1 MSIPDAPNSCEL
13 TPRRRQVPAVTR
25 AVQILRQ
32 LGKADE
38 PVGVNQLA
46 RELKLVP
53 STCLHILRV
62 LVDEGLVVFDPGS
75 KRYAIDIGILPIARQ
90 AIQRNG
96 FLKLV
101 EQRITQLSEKFG
113 VTAIATQ
120 ISDPRHMVVVA
131 ISQAALP
138 FRLQVDLGARFPAL
152 ISASGRCLA
161 AFNPIDRAEI
171 ESRFHRLKWDHPPDF
186 ETWLA
191 EIDTTRQ
198 RGYGVDRGSY
208 ISGVT
213 IIAVPLFDRSGQMTR
228 SIVAIGIT
236 EKMES
241 IGIPVVARD
250 MIAMRNDL
258 STLLVNDH
266 PSRSPAGR
274 KTRASETLIWRLPR

>member
-1 MSIPDAPNSCEL
+1 M
-13 TPRRRQVPAVTR
+13 RRRQVPAVTR
-25 AVQILRQ
+25 AVQILRL

-38 PVGVNQLA
+38 PIGVNQLA
-46 RELKLVP
+46 RELGLIP

-62 LVDEGLVVFDPGS
+62 LVEEGLVAFDAVS
-75 KRYAIDIGILPIARQ
+75 KRYSIDIGILPIARQ

-96 FLKLV
+96 FLKVV
-101 EQRITQLSEKFG
+101 ERRITDLSAKFG

-138 FRLQVDLGARFPAL
+138 FRLQIDLGARFPAL

-161 AFNPIDRAEI
+161 AFNPIDREEL
-171 ESRFHRLKWDHPPDF
+171 ESRFHKLKWDHPPAF
-186 ETWLA
+186 ESWLS
-191 EIDTTRQ
+191 EVEVTRS

-228 SIVAIGIT
+228 SIVAIGIS
-236 EKMES
+236 ERMDS
-241 IGIPVVARD
+241 IGVPAIAKD
-250 MIAMRNDL
+250 MIAMRNDI
-258 STLLVNDH
+258 SSLLIGDH
-266 PSRSPAGR
+266 PSRSPTVK
-274 KTRASETLIWRLPR
+274 KTSAPETLIWRLPR